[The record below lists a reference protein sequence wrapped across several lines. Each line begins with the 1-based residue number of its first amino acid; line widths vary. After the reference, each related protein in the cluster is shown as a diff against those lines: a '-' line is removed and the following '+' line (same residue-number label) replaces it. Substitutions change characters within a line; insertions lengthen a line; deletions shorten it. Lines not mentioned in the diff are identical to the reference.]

1 MASSVVT
8 QVPNLPLRQTSGLL
22 LITDQNTE
30 PLGDDSFT
38 IVVKDSTGADIVV
51 SVDDLVFTVYDP
63 ITDAVVLEIGSS
75 GISVI
80 NSNVTIDFSNIL
92 VPRNGTYRW
101 VLWNLTATPQLN
113 EILVKGAWVIR
124 NTAGPG

>member
-101 VLWNLTATPQLN
+101 VLWNLTAAPQLN

>member
-1 MASSVVT
+1 VASSVVT

-101 VLWNLTATPQLN
+101 VLWNLTAAPQLN